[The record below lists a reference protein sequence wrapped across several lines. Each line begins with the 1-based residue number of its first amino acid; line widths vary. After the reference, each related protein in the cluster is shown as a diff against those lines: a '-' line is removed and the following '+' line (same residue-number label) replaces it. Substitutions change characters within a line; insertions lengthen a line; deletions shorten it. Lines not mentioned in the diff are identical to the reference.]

1 MKIKNNLEDF
11 VHVLQSIHPKE
22 IKEISIELPMEL
34 CFQLEREI
42 KEDAT
47 PYTPYI
53 FTGRFESTFPI
64 TFNFYGTKVKV
75 HSKESKEAIIYN
87 KLKEVYRLLTE

>member
-22 IKEISIELPMEL
+22 IKEISIELPVEL

-42 KEDAT
+42 KEDAK
-47 PYTPYI
+47 PYN
-53 FTGRFESTFPI
+53 FTGIFEPMLPI

-75 HSKESKEAIIYN
+75 YSKENREAIIYN